1 MGKWK
6 QEVKRARETAN
17 IYADNLERMTD
28 LAAILQNEVAE
39 LKQAEAAFNLAIENA
54 QAEIVELKIALAEKS
69 QIIRDV
75 ALYIDAI
82 ADRNAKQGKCS
93 RVQSKI
99 GAEAGEVC
107 NRNQCQ
113 GLMIRHRSYFYCNV
127 CDVTTYATP
136 SVKCHPLNLHLD
148 AVQKTW

>member
-54 QAEIVELKIALAEKS
+54 QAEIAQLKIALAEKS
-69 QIIRDV
+69 QTIADV
-75 ALYIDAI
+75 ALYFYAI
-82 ADRNAKQGKCS
+82 ADRDAKQGKCS

-99 GAEAGEVC
+99 GTEAGEVC

-127 CDVTTYATP
+127 CDAKCEMSP
-136 SVKCHPLNLHLD
+136 VKL
-148 AVQKTW
+148 AS